1 MYFCSATIESQLQ
14 PRDLRTDTE
23 TPAKPGHSA
32 LCRNTSVRRALAG
45 RIPQLGLKQCGL
57 DTTMFR
63 VGRGRCAPALRPA
76 QPSRQMSK
84 LTRKYAAT
92 DALTH
97 RVASQWQEVVRD
109 PGATG
114 IPLGRAYHGR
124 PPHLAQHLH
133 SLPANTAS
141 GRNAPQSLA

>member
-1 MYFCSATIESQLQ
+1 MW
-14 PRDLRTDTE
+14 
-23 TPAKPGHSA
+23 
-32 LCRNTSVRRALAG
+32 
-45 RIPQLGLKQCGL
+45 LGYHHVQS
-57 DTTMFR
+57 
-63 VGRGRCAPALRPA
+63 GRGRCAPALRPA

-141 GRNAPQSLA
+141 PTEVGAASGRHAPQSLA